1 MVTIQEILPYVIGAL
16 CGSSVTCLLFAVGY
30 GKLGKQVEE
39 LEKEYGSEEAAE
51 DGV

>member
-16 CGSSVTCLLFAVGY
+16 CGSSVTCLLFAHGY
-30 GKLGKQVEE
+30 GKLAKDVEE
-39 LEKEYGSEEAAE
+39 LEKKYANEEVVE